1 MIFCL
6 FLSFCFVVVVG
17 FVWLHPLLTVVMN
30 PWVRG
35 CRGKDEDG
43 DGGAV

>member
-1 MIFCL
+1 M
-6 FLSFCFVVVVG
+6 VVVG

-43 DGGAV
+43 GRRGSIAI

>member
-1 MIFCL
+1 M
-6 FLSFCFVVVVG
+6 VVV

-35 CRGKDEDG
+35 VEERQGQGRQGSIASKS
-43 DGGAV
+43 